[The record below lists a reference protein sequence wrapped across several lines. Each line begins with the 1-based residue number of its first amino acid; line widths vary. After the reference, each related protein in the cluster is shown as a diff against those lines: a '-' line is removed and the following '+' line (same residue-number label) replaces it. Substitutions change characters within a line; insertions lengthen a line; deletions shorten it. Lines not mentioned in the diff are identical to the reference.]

1 MKQKNLKEILNMA
14 KGIIKYNLIISEC
27 GMENMNVYEIAKL
40 IKHKFIEDGYKIIS
54 KLKIPWMSL
63 WKLRRNGTD

>member
-40 IKHKFIEDGYKIIS
+40 IKQKFIEDGYKISS
-54 KLKIPWMSL
+54 K
-63 WKLRRNGTD
+63 

>member
-27 GMENMNVYEIAKL
+27 GMENMDVYEIAKL
-40 IKHKFIEDGYKIIS
+40 IKHKFIEDGYKIVN
-54 KLKIPWMSL
+54 K
-63 WKLRRNGTD
+63 

>member
-40 IKHKFIEDGYKIIS
+40 IKYKFIEDGYKII
-54 KLKIPWMSL
+54 KK
-63 WKLRRNGTD
+63 

>member
-14 KGIIKYNLIISEC
+14 KGIIKYNLIISEY

-40 IKHKFIEDGYKIIS
+40 IKHKFIEDGYEIIE
-54 KLKIPWMSL
+54 K
-63 WKLRRNGTD
+63 